1 MNEIPAINPTLSIA
15 TNHQDQQT
23 PQTKQIQPQ
32 KQPSSRPGPGSG
44 PQGLPTR
51 QQAQQMQS
59 HEKSESGLPPAEASN
74 SEPANESDRA
84 NNQTQGPRNHV
95 LDKDKNTIDYL
106 TSRALNGKEV
116 SKEDVLRI
124 QSTNEAMD
132 KTRASIPSQG
142 NVSQEV
148 EKTKGLNVIK
158 NGVARNFSDIAN
170 TKDSKN
176 LAIAQEASTRANWP
190 FKGQLLDQAQKD
202 RESIHNTD
210 VAYAIKAGTGNCHE
224 IGALTARN
232 LTKNLPQGEQAKFV
246 DSKDAGHLWATREG
260 DGKKTVVADAWMS
273 GGAAFIDDSHGV
285 HGEPTDTLEAF
296 VKGDNSRLVKD
307 SKKKM
312 DAISDTFLKKIDNIS
327 GLAVTESVVPSNL
340 NFFNNS
346 KTTSPKFRED
356 ARVAAKL
363 VNEIAGP
370 REEHK
375 AVVVGGSDPE
385 RITAAQS
392 VNDMIPNIASGLNLT
407 EAAAAEHIANKVS
420 QDALRPQSP
429 PPSEKDAWLG
439 DGKSVAAPNSQAGTK
454 TNRSGT

>member
-1 MNEIPAINPTLSIA
+1 MNEIPAINPTPSIA

-23 PQTKQIQPQ
+23 PQTKQTQPQ

-74 SEPANESDRA
+74 SQPANESDRA

-106 TSRALNGKEV
+106 TSRALNGNQV

-132 KTRASIPSQG
+132 KTRALIPSRG
-142 NVSQEV
+142 NVLQEV
-148 EKTKGLNVIK
+148 EKTKGLNLIK
-158 NGVARNFSDIAN
+158 NGVARDFSEIAN
-170 TKDSKN
+170 EQDYKDLETSINMSKN
-176 LAIAQEASTRANWP
+176 AGEPINGKFINNAKKL
-190 FKGQLLDQAQKD
+190 

-210 VAYAIKAGTGNCHE
+210 VAYAIKAGTGNCYE
-224 IGALTARN
+224 IGALTARK
-232 LTKNLPQGEQAKFV
+232 LAKNLPLGEQAKFV
-246 DSKDAGHLWATREG
+246 DSKHADHLWATREG

-296 VKGDNSRLVKD
+296 VKGDNSRLVT
-307 SKKKM
+307 
-312 DAISDTFLKKIDNIS
+312 DTNKKILRNMKDNVS
-327 GLAVTESVVPSNL
+327 DLTATEPVDLENPNY
-340 NFFNNS
+340 FNNA

-363 VNEIAGP
+363 ISEVAGP

-375 AVVVGGSDPE
+375 AIVVDCSDPE
-385 RITAAQS
+385 RIAAAQS
-392 VNDMIPNIASGLNLT
+392 VNDMIPSIASGLNIT
-407 EAAAAEHIANKVS
+407 EAAAAEYVANKVS

-439 DGKSVAAPNSQAGTK
+439 DGKSVAAPNSLAGTK
-454 TNRSGT
+454 RKHSEA

>member
-106 TSRALNGKEV
+106 TSRALNGNQV

-132 KTRASIPSQG
+132 KTRASIPSRG
-142 NVSQEV
+142 NVSQEIV
-148 EKTKGLNVIK
+148 ETKGLNVFK
-158 NGVARNFSDIAN
+158 NDVSRDFSIIAN
-170 TKDSKN
+170 QDNNPEKN
-176 LAIAQEASTRANWP
+176 IETMYN
-190 FKGQLLDQAQKD
+190 
-202 RESIHNTD
+202 IH
-210 VAYAIKAGTGNCHE
+210 VAYATKAGVGNCLE
-224 IGALTARN
+224 MGALTARN
-232 LTKNLPQGEQAKFV
+232 LTANLPLGEKAKFV
-246 DSKDAGHLWATREG
+246 ESEHGDHLWATREG
-260 DGKKTVVADAWMS
+260 DGKKPVVADAWMS
-273 GGAAFIDDSHGV
+273 GGAAFVDDSHGIHKKSTRDMETFEKV
-285 HGEPTDTLEAF
+285 DS
-296 VKGDNSRLVKD
+296 SRLVKGV
-307 SKKKM
+307 KEKM
-312 DAISDTFLKKIDNIS
+312 DAIDDNVLINMSHAVANLVATETVDPNDPDFL
-327 GLAVTESVVPSNL
+327 
-340 NFFNNS
+340 NNA

-363 VNEIAGP
+363 VSEVAGP

-375 AVVVGGSDPE
+375 AVVVDCSDPE
-385 RITAAQS
+385 RIAKAQS
-392 VNDMIPNIASGLNLT
+392 VNDMIPSIASGLNIT
-407 EAAAAEHIANKVS
+407 EAAAAEYVANKVS

-429 PPSEKDAWLG
+429 PPSKRDAWLL
-439 DGKSVAAPNSQAGTK
+439 DGKSASAPNSQAGTK
-454 TNRSGT
+454 KNRSDA